1 MRYQRND
8 PYRLPRE
15 VYKQVYHIIKDYK
28 RMAELAESIL
38 ESSGSGE
45 GAPVKG
51 TISDTTAV
59 KAAKRETLLR
69 YTSAID
75 RAFSLV
81 PPEYRKPIWDNIVN
95 GKPYPDYADKVTFW
109 RYRRRVYWYVADG
122 LNLI

>member
-1 MRYQRND
+1 
-8 PYRLPRE
+8 
-15 VYKQVYHIIKDYK
+15 
-28 RMAELAESIL
+28 MAELAESIL

-81 PPEYRKPIWDNIVN
+81 PEEYRKPIRDNIVN
-95 GKPYPDYADKVTFW
+95 GKPYPDYADKTTFW
-109 RYRRRVYWYVADG
+109 RYRRRVYWYIADG